1 MKEDPQHNMTHHL
14 DILKSTHAGI
24 SKQNIAKASF
34 KHLTFYERIS
44 LFICF
49 NSTEKDQK
57 YSSDSL

>member
-1 MKEDPQHNMTHHL
+1 MTHHL